1 MPLSDGLD
9 TRPDRRLNDV
19 VPTTQDRT
27 SNARAVNT
35 GCRWQD
41 AAVKPTARPAS
52 VHDSTH
58 WTTDSSV
65 SGRHSVDKSRQRS
78 LFSLASVVTSSRRPQ
93 FAVSSDY
100 RSRQVVS
107 APDCGTRRGLGFE
120 SHCGRFRLSRQP
132 LQYTASGT
140 DCVPLQQCSGQPG
153 FLPINLWGR

>member
-1 MPLSDGLD
+1 MLSQ
-9 TRPDRRLNDV
+9 RH
-19 VPTTQDRT
+19 RT
-27 SNARAVNT
+27 ARATHAQSTPAV
-35 GCRWQD
+35 GGMQD

-52 VHDSTH
+52 VHERTH

-100 RSRQVVS
+100 RSRPVVS

-140 DCVPLQQCSGQPG
+140 GCVPLQQCSGQPG
-153 FLPINLWGR
+153 FLPINLRGR